1 MDFKTIIENKRFE
14 EERSL
19 YNLED
24 ALVSGCKFEGE
35 ADGESPLKE
44 ARCITVK
51 DTSFALRYPLWHVQG
66 FSLDNVSMNNLC
78 RAALWYSKDGKID
91 NSYLHGPKVIRECD
105 NVTINSCDIESSEF
119 GWYSRDIF
127 LINSNL
133 VSEYPFLGSKD
144 IKIDNS
150 NISGKYSF
158 QYTSDVEVRD
168 SVIDTNDSF
177 WHAKNVVVK
186 NSTIISEYL
195 GWYSDGLT
203 LINCKI
209 IGPQPLCYA
218 KNLKLVNCTLEN
230 ANLSF
235 EYSDVSA
242 IINGEI
248 ESIKNPLSGTITV
261 DSVKEVINEGSVY
274 KSSATLYIVNNNKI
288 INFGKKE

>member
-1 MDFKTIIENKRFE
+1 MEYKTIVENKKFD

-19 YNLED
+19 YNLKD
-24 ALVSGCKFEGE
+24 ALVIGCKFEGE

-44 ARCITVK
+44 ARSIKVK
-51 DTSFALRYPLWHVQG
+51 DTSFSLRYSLWHVDT
-66 FSLDNVSMNNLC
+66 FTLDNINMSTLC
-78 RAALWYSKDGKID
+78 RAPLWYSKDGKID
-91 NSYLHGPKVIRECD
+91 NSYLHGPKAIRECT
-105 NVTINSCDIESSEF
+105 NITINSSDIESDEF

-127 LINSNL
+127 MINSNL
-133 VSEYPFLGSKD
+133 SSLYPFLNSKD

-150 NISGKYSF
+150 NIKAKYSF
-158 QYTSDVEVRD
+158 QYAENVEIRD
-168 SVIDTNDSF
+168 SVIDTKDSF

-209 IGPQPLCYA
+209 IGAQPLCYA
-218 KNLKLVNCTLEN
+218 KHLKLVNCTLEN

-235 EYSDVSA
+235 EYSDVNA
-242 IINGEI
+242 IINGEV

-261 DSVKEVINEGSVY
+261 DRVKEVINEGSVY
-274 KSSATLYIVNNNKI
+274 ESTATLYVVDENKVVN
-288 INFGKKE
+288 FKK